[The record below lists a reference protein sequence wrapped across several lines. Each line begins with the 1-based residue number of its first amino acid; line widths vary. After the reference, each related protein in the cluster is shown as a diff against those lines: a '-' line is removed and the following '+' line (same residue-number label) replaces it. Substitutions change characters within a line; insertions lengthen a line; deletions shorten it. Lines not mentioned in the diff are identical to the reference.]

1 MSKKL
6 KQSAL
11 FDRLKKYNVSMAMY
25 LMMYKIHTNQPILK
39 DHLRKLDPTLY
50 LADGDLVSLTEKGNN
65 ILISIDDLFYA
76 KKKAKIDEYMGIDYQ
91 KKIKD
96 FLEQFPT
103 AKLPSNSYARSNA
116 KDIERNLLWFFEEYD
131 NKYNWNTIMQATNLY
146 VNEYKINNYNYMQT
160 AMYFIRKADA
170 NRIVKSNL
178 ANYCDRYLDAGS
190 YKEDAYFKT
199 KVI

>member
-6 KQSAL
+6 KQSSL
-11 FDRLKKYNVSMAMY
+11 FDKLKKNNISVSTYLILYKLYNNEPVKEELLPKVDSS
-25 LMMYKIHTNQPILK
+25 
-39 DHLRKLDPTLY
+39 
-50 LADGDLVSLTEKGNN
+50 LVTIQDDKPVLTEKSHA
-65 ILISIDDLFYA
+65 ILASIDDLFYA
-76 KKKAKIDEYMGIDYQ
+76 KKKAKIDDFLGIDYAE
-91 KKIKD
+91 KIKS

-103 AKLPSNSYARSNA
+103 KKLPSNSYARSNV
-116 KDIERNLLWFFEEYD
+116 KDIERNLLWFFEEYGD
-131 NKYNWNTIMQATNLY
+131 KYSWKTIMYAANLY
-146 VNEYKINNYNYMQT
+146 VNEYKVNNYMYMQT

-190 YKEDAYFKT
+190 YKEDDYFKT